1 LEVLVKYVFEI
12 RAFRERRV
20 AVVLFL
26 AALLAA
32 LLPFSAAGAEAA
44 HKRPLSYYS
53 EHPCSL
59 ITKSETQS
67 VFGQPMAAGQVLGHG
82 AYGAQCSYSTTG
94 SVSSDNVDFSITS
107 GTLSSAKQ
115 AVKGPY
121 TSEKSVGH
129 HAFCAGNGNVY
140 ADAGELDG
148 APAELVV
155 AASGCTTAM
164 KLAKDAFAV
173 IS

>member
-1 LEVLVKYVFEI
+1 MSIGDRVRNVFGI
-12 RAFRERRV
+12 CTVQRARV
-20 AVVLFL
+20 AAVAFL
-26 AALLAA
+26 ALLAA
-32 LLPFSAAGAEAA
+32 VLPFSAAGAKGA

-59 ITKSETQS
+59 VTRSEIQS
-67 VFGQPMAAGQVLGHG
+67 VFGQPMAAEHVLGHG

-94 SVSSDNVDFSITS
+94 SVATDNVDFSITS

-121 TSEKSVGH
+121 TNEKSVGH
-129 HAFCAGNGNVY
+129 HAFCAGDGNLY

-148 APAELVV
+148 A
-155 AASGCTTAM
+155 SGCATAV